1 MILPSLSLL
10 IHFMFIIN
18 NNVGSDSKSHVENTT
33 QQHSPLLFRRRR
45 TSPLN
50 RLLCSRHQKYEI
62 MYHPVHLEYY
72 LNPNDVARR
81 IARVIANFEGIQNV
95 EKMNLNSQF
104 W

>member
-1 MILPSLSLL
+1 
-10 IHFMFIIN
+10 
-18 NNVGSDSKSHVENTT
+18 
-33 QQHSPLLFRRRR
+33 
-45 TSPLN
+45 
-50 RLLCSRHQKYEI
+50 